1 MYKQIK
7 AVTDSYIVDDS
18 YLNYPLCK
26 RLDKICRAHG
36 YRLYDCCASRFRR
49 LHLSLIKDDDTF
61 LPDVSY
67 NDDREY
73 TGFYIQTGAFG
84 ALSTSEYETFLQDV
98 NEAYEFVKEME
109 EAIDEIGVVPGE
121 TVAIEAEP
129 EFE

>member
-26 RLDKICRAHG
+26 KLDEICRAHG
-36 YRLYDCCASRFRR
+36 YRLYDCSISYYGKR
-49 LHLSLIKDDDTF
+49 LQLSFVKDDDTF
-61 LPDVSY
+61 LPDVTY
-67 NDDREY
+67 RNRGDV
-73 TGFYIQTGAFG
+73 GFYIQTTAFG
-84 ALSTSEYETFLQDV
+84 ELSTGEYETFLQDV